1 MIIMIEN
8 SNEALDLRQY
18 PAFQRKESY
27 EAFVKHIQDAC
38 DALDNGTAKLIPSE
52 TVWAELDRKIENA
65 RIQDRFS
72 GKRAKGA

>member
-1 MIIMIEN
+1 MSDNRCETT
-8 SNEALDLRQY
+8 DLRTY
-18 PAFQRKESY
+18 PAFQRQESF